1 MTDIHT
7 KIRSILADRAALDV
21 PVENV
26 ADGDDLYAH
35 GLSSLA
41 TVEIMLAIEDA
52 FDFELPERLLT
63 RSTFE
68 SIDAI
73 AEAVAEVTTSIA

>member
-7 KIRSILADRAALDV
+7 KIRSILSERASLDV
-21 PVENV
+21 PLQTV
-26 ADGDDLYAH
+26 ANGDDLYAH

-73 AEAVAEVTTSIA
+73 AEAVLSIA

>member
-1 MTDIHT
+1 MTDIYHS
-7 KIRSILADRAALDV
+7 IRTILQDRASLGV
-21 PVENV
+21 PVESLSNS
-26 ADGDDLYAH
+26 DDLYAY

-41 TVEIMLAIEDA
+41 TVEVMLAIEDA
-52 FDFELPERLLT
+52 FDCELPERLLT

-73 AEAVAEVTTSIA
+73 ADAVASIS